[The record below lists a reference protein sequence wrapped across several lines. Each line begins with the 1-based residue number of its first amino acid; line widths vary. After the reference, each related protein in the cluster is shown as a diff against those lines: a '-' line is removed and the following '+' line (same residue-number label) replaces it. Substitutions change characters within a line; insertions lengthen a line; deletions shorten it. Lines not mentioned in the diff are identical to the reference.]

1 MVERG
6 AADGGAP
13 RFPHGHFMLPTAAG
27 NDRNSRSEELRNNA
41 GGYWEIFSKNSNWVD
56 RLSQQYKKTELLHS
70 NFQEFD

>member
-41 GGYWEIFSKNSNWVD
+41 VHNQGLALHEIIFCPVQS
-56 RLSQQYKKTELLHS
+56 LLVK
-70 NFQEFD
+70 ECLA